1 MERVEQLRSLL
12 LKNIEIKSCKK
23 VMTHH
28 TSDCL
33 FCRIVS
39 GEIPAASVYRNDH
52 VMAFRDITPVS
63 PQHVLIIPLKHIASL
78 SDLSPEDE
86 SIAGHILLAAGTVAE
101 ILGIRESGYR
111 LVFNNGKDAMQSV
124 FHIHGHLIGGRT
136 MGWPPFPGLSTVHG

>member
-1 MERVEQLRSLL
+1 MYRGRRRNLRVSREH
-12 LKNIEIKSCKK
+12 
-23 VMTHH
+23 MTHQK
-28 TSDCL
+28 SDCL

-39 GEIPAASVYRNDH
+39 GEIPAAIVYRNDH
-52 VMAFRDITPVS
+52 VLAFRDITPVS

-86 SIAGHILLAAGTVAE
+86 AIAGHILLAAGTVAG

-124 FHIHGHLIGGRT
+124 FHIHGHLIGGST
-136 MGWPPFPGLSTVHG
+136 MGWPPFPGLATMHG